1 MVRTASA
8 QGFTLLETLIVTVLF
23 TALLMVSFEFFQ
35 QHQKIYFRYRN
46 DTEILQN
53 ARMALDAICS
63 DLRVAGYHL
72 DRQQNQ
78 PIFIEAAPFQII
90 LNADKDPG
98 EPVLIQNGFV
108 MLSNG
113 TRYINSQNYTT
124 GAETI
129 RWTLDS
135 NDDGLIDNRDIDDN
149 PEERASRFND
159 SDFVLIRELNGGPDQ
174 QVALYLRGPIDA
186 KNNPTYVPPLF
197 QYWILSPGGS
207 LTLWG
212 DTNGNGSLEGN
223 EIYFSSITSQSIL
236 EKIKRI
242 TVTVSVESDE
252 WDPFRNPPGH
262 RQVILT
268 SEVALRNNF

>member
-1 MVRTASA
+1 MIKISSA
-8 QGFTLLETLIVTVLF
+8 QGFTLLETLMVTVLF
-23 TALLMVSFEFFQ
+23 TTVLILSLEFFQ
-35 QHQKIYFRYRN
+35 QHQKIYFRYRS
-46 DTEILQN
+46 DAEIIQN

-78 PIFIEAAPFQII
+78 PVFIEAAPFQII

-98 EPVLIQNGFV
+98 EPVLIKNGFV
-108 MLSNG
+108 MLSSG
-113 TRYINSQNYTT
+113 TPYINSQDYST

-159 SDFVLIRELNGGPDQ
+159 NDFVLIRELNGGPDQ

-186 KNNPTYVPPLF
+186 KNNRTYVSPLF
-197 QYWILSPGGS
+197 QYWILSSNGS
-207 LTLWG
+207 LILWG
-212 DTNGNGSLEGN
+212 DTDGNGFLEGN
-223 EIYFSSITSQSIL
+223 EIYFPPLTSQSVL
-236 EKIKRI
+236 EKIRRI
-242 TVTVSVESDE
+242 TVMVSVESDE

-262 RQVILT
+262 RQVILS
-268 SEVALRNNF
+268 SEVAVRNNF